1 MTEQTADRRTPG
13 TTAPSGRIALITG
26 ANRGL
31 GRRSAQHLAAAGTDL
46 VLTYRSHAEEA
57 EEVLAHAREL
67 GRTAVAFRLDTTETS
82 AFPAFAEDVRSALRE
97 HWGREDFD
105 FLVNNAGSAAMAS
118 VAEST
123 EEQVD
128 LMYRVHLKGPY
139 FLTQKLLPLI
149 KDGGRILNFSTGL
162 TRFTGENAAPYAS
175 MKGAVEV
182 LTRYLAKELGPR
194 GIAVNA
200 IAPGATATDFGGGGL
215 RDDEQ
220 VRAQLGAVTAMGHVG
235 DPEDIGA
242 AVAALLADGTGW
254 ITGQRIEASGGMLL

>member
-1 MTEQTADRRTPG
+1 MST
-13 TTAPSGRIALITG
+13 IAIITG

-31 GRRSAQHLAAAGTDL
+31 GRQSALHLAEAGTDL
-46 VLTYRSHAEEA
+46 ILTYRSHAEEA
-57 EEVLAHAREL
+57 EKVLAEVRAL
-67 GRTAVAFRLDTTETS
+67 GRTAVAFRLDTTELP
-82 AFPAFAEDVRSALRE
+82 AFAPFAEDVRAALRE

-118 VAEST
+118 VAETT
-123 EEQVD
+123 EDQVD
-128 LMYRVHLKGPY
+128 LMYQVHFKGPY
-139 FLTQKLLPLI
+139 FLTQRLLPLI

-162 TRFTGENAAPYAS
+162 TRFTAENAAPYAS

-200 IAPGATATDFGGGGL
+200 IAPGATATDFGGGSL
-215 RDDEQ
+215 RDDQ
-220 VRAQLGAVTAMGHVG
+220 RVRAHLGAVTAMGHVG
-235 DPEDIGA
+235 APEDIGA
-242 AVAALLADGTGW
+242 AVAALLTEGTSW